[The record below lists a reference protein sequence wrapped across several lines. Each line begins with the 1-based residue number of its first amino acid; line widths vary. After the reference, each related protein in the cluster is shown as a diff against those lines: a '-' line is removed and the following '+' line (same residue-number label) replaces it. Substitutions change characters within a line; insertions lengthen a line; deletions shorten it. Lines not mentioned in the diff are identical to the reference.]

1 MATDV
6 KRGAEGGEEEGGE
19 FAEFM
24 ADISQEIAQRV
35 ATLSPSPKSTPLQKR
50 ALTPAMDPG
59 VIVDWENIADRM
71 IEDMR

>member
-1 MATDV
+1 MAESAKKGVED
-6 KRGAEGGEEEGGE
+6 EGGE

-35 ATLSPSPKSTPLQKR
+35 ESLDAAVAPRVAPEPKKPTP
-50 ALTPAMDPG
+50 TPRDSG
-59 VIVDWENIADRM
+59 LILEWENLADRM